1 MIRQS
6 HKTSAP
12 NTQSFRFKNTSA
24 SFARSALVVTLALF
38 SSIPIL
44 FILTVS
50 FSKSGELYS
59 GRLFIEGFTLN
70 NYANILF
77 ETDFLLWIKNSIY
90 VSGTT
95 ALLAIILTSLSAH
108 VLSRY
113 AFKGRDFM
121 TSSLLIIQLFPGIMS
136 LVAIYKILQFFK
148 ILDTLT
154 ALVLV
159 YLAGAIPFTTWM
171 IKGFFD
177 TVPKSME
184 EAAALDGAGPF
195 RIYFSIV
202 LPTMAPVLMIA
213 FAFNF
218 IAAYCDF
225 LLAAVILMDA
235 KLYTLALGLR
245 SFLEGDFSTNWPEFC
260 AAALMGAV
268 PIILMFST
276 IGGLGLKI
284 ANKLGR

>member
-1 MIRQS
+1 MRRATEIKSTGARA
-6 HKTSAP
+6 KTVRGLPASL
-12 NTQSFRFKNTSA
+12 TGTSFIV
-24 SFARSALVVTLALF
+24 LIALF

-44 FILTVS
+44 FILSVS
-50 FSKSGELYS
+50 FSAGGELYS
-59 GRLFIEGFTLN
+59 GRLLPEGLTLD
-70 NYANILF
+70 NYARLIA
-77 ETDFLLWIKNSIY
+77 ETDFLIWIKNSVY
-90 VSGTT
+90 VSGMT
-95 ALLAIILTSLSAH
+95 ALLAVLLTSLSAH

-113 AFKGRDFM
+113 AFKGRELM
-121 TSSLLIIQLFPGIMS
+121 TSTLLIVQLFPGIMS
-136 LVAIYKILQFFK
+136 IVAIYKILQFFK

-177 TVPKSME
+177 TVPRSME
-184 EAAALDGAGPF
+184 EAATLDGAGPLK
-195 RIYFSIV
+195 IYLSIV
-202 LPTMAPVLMIA
+202 LPATAPILLVA

-225 LLAAVILMDA
+225 LLAAVVLTDS

-260 AAALMGAV
+260 AAALLGGI
-268 PIILMFST
+268 PIILMFLV
-276 IGGLGLKI
+276 IGFLGGLRLK
-284 ANKLGR
+284 NRY

>member
-1 MIRQS
+1 MRQTRKITAS
-6 HKTSAP
+6 K
-12 NTQSFRFKNTSA
+12 TQSFKIQDISS
-24 SFARSALVVTLALF
+24 SFLRSTFVITLALF

-44 FILTVS
+44 FIITVS

-59 GRLFIEGFTLN
+59 GRLIPAGFTIS
-70 NYANILF
+70 NYTQLLL

-90 VSGTT
+90 VSGMT
-95 ALLAIILTSLSAH
+95 AFLAVILTSLSAY

-113 AFKGRDFM
+113 AFKGRDTM
-121 TSSLLIIQLFPGIMS
+121 TSSLLIVQLFPGIMS

-195 RIYFSIV
+195 RIYISIV
-202 LPTMAPVLMIA
+202 LPTMAPVLVVA

-225 LLAAVILMDA
+225 LLAAVILLDS

-245 SFLEGDFSTNWPEFC
+245 LFLEGDFSTNWPEFC
-260 AAALMGAV
+260 AAALLGAI
-268 PIILMFST
+268 PIILIFFV
-276 IGGLGLKI
+276 IGGFGLKN
-284 ANKLGR
+284 ANQTN